1 MRKQNVPPAKNVDKH
16 FLTIAPA
23 LPTKRA
29 HSTLTASNSKN
40 NNAPLSDYVTLQTL
54 PGGAVC
60 VVRTQSEKE
69 KNPDRISL
77 DRRGLTVLPV
87 IQGESKLRLLSLQHN
102 LISGLE
108 SFKRQN
114 FPFLVFLDVYD
125 NQLERISCL
134 DVLLN
139 LRVLL
144 LGKNRIKKIEGLDN
158 LTKIEVLDL
167 HGNQIVDVGGLS
179 SLGELKVLNL
189 AGNQIRNIGVSDLQ
203 ALKSL
208 EELNLRRNRIK
219 RLLAF
224 GETPNLQKL
233 FLSNN
238 DLQTYVAVRPQIAQ

>member
-1 MRKQNVPPAKNVDKH
+1 MRKQAIPPAKTTHDTTNKN

-23 LPTKRA
+23 LPLQQQQQRKRA
-29 HSTLTASNSKN
+29 QIVTDVEPHA
-40 NNAPLSDYVTLQTL
+40 VTLQTL
-54 PGGAVC
+54 PDGCVA
-60 VVRTQSEKE
+60 VVRSQAEKE

-87 IQGESKLRLLSLQHN
+87 IQGESNRLRLLSLQHN
-102 LISGLE
+102 LISSLE
-108 SFKRQN
+108 TLKRQQ

-134 DVLLN
+134 EVLLN

-144 LGKNRIKKIEGLDN
+144 LGKNRIKKIEGLEC
-158 LTKIEVLDL
+158 LSKIEVLDL
-167 HGNQIVDVGGLS
+167 HGNQILHVGGLEGLS
-179 SLGELKVLNL
+179 GLKVLNL
-189 AGNQIRNIGVSDLQ
+189 AGNQIKTVGVVDLLG
-203 ALKSL
+203 LKSL

-219 RLLAF
+219 KLLAF

-238 DLQTYVAVRPQIAQ
+238 ELQT

>member
-1 MRKQNVPPAKNVDKH
+1 MRKQIISPAKKQELSTNNKN

-23 LPTKRA
+23 LPHQEKRKRA
-29 HSTLTASNSKN
+29 HSILTASNELPFADSVTVQT
-40 NNAPLSDYVTLQTL
+40 LSDGSVF
-54 PGGAVC
+54 
-60 VVRTQSEKE
+60 VVRSQAEKE

-77 DRRGLTVLPV
+77 DRRGLTVLPI
-87 IQGESKLRLLSLQHN
+87 IQGESRLRLLSLQHN
-102 LISGLE
+102 LINNLE
-108 SFKRQN
+108 SLKRQK

-144 LGKNRIKKIEGLDN
+144 LGKNRIKKIEGLER
-158 LTKIEVLDL
+158 LSKIEVLDL
-167 HGNQIVDVGGLS
+167 HGNQILQVGGLEG
-179 SLGELKVLNL
+179 LNGLKVLNL
-189 AGNQIRNIGVSDLQ
+189 AGNQIKNIGVVDLHGLQ
-203 ALKSL
+203 SL

-219 RLLAF
+219 KLLAF

-238 DLQTYVAVRPQIAQ
+238 ELQT